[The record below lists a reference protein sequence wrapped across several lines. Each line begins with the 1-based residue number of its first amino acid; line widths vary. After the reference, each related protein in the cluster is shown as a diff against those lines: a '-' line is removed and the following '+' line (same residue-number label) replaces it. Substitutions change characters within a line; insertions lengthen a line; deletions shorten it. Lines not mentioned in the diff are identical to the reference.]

1 MVSTPR
7 DRITGSTRQEPTP
20 SSHTPRSHN
29 QAPPRQFQEPFDR
42 RDSRPH
48 RRSRSSAYRS
58 DNSLNVAIVV
68 SLLLH
73 LVALKIALP
82 PTDYSAI
89 DTQSVM
95 NVELLPNLPPISEE
109 RREPQRLA
117 QQESPR
123 PKQIVSQPS
132 QPNEPNLAA
141 PTETNYLSER
151 DQAVAKEQIKRGD
164 PLAGPVVAPKSR
176 SSREPAPPAA
186 AAAAQNPPAKTSS
199 AKPAPQAAE
208 QPPSNQRQ
216 SDQPPSNQQQP
227 RSPQSPPPGSAPRL
241 KTLALDQ
248 GTLLSKFV
256 APAGAANER
265 QDPDQAPGGAV
276 SATADNL
283 SKNANSQ
290 LLTTSPLTSTQG
302 YTPFSRPMGSGAQF
316 MGRFGSSDY
325 LPNLPDGDITLLN
338 TKADQFAVFVR
349 RVATRVFSELR
360 SAGWENLSA
369 GEIRRIEGFATV
381 KAELSLDGR
390 LLSVTT
396 INASGS
402 PRFDST
408 LTEATNRGASDP
420 HPPPAARAP
429 NGNIIFIF
437 QAKSWSEPAI
447 NRRTGTPT
455 ERRWLLLAAGLG

>member
-1 MVSTPR
+1 MVSPPR
-7 DRITGSTRQEPTP
+7 DRITGPTRQGHTP

-29 QAPPRQFQEPFDR
+29 QAHPRQSQEPFER

-48 RRSRSSAYRS
+48 RRSRSSAHRS
-58 DNSLNVAIVV
+58 DNSLTVAMVV
-68 SLLLH
+68 SLLIH
-73 LVALKIALP
+73 LVALKIALA

-89 DTQSVM
+89 DPQSVM
-95 NVELLPNLPPISEE
+95 NVELLPNLPPISDD
-109 RREPQRLA
+109 RRETQWLA
-117 QQESPR
+117 QQDNAR

-132 QPNEPNLAA
+132 QPAEPNSTA

-164 PLAGPVVAPKSR
+164 PLAGSVVAPKSR
-176 SSREPAPPAA
+176 APRQPASAAPAA
-186 AAAAQNPPAKTSS
+186 PNPAAKTSS
-199 AKPAPQAAE
+199 AKASSARS
-208 QPPSNQRQ
+208 SNSQQ
-216 SDQPPSNQQQP
+216 SAQQQP
-227 RSPQSPPPGSAPRL
+227 QSPQAPPAGAAPRL

-256 APAGAANER
+256 APAGSANDR
-265 QDPDQAPGGAV
+265 RDPDQAPGGAV
-276 SATADNL
+276 GATANNL

-360 SAGWENLSA
+360 SAGWETLSA

-402 PRFDST
+402 PRFDAT